1 MGTLD
6 SYIVSLLGATG
17 DNVSYQWH
25 VGDDFFSAVGGTE
38 IQEGSLDVTLRVR
51 ETSGAYALDFSFEG
65 TVRIPCDRCL
75 EPMDQPIAASRS
87 LRVKLGDEYA
97 DDGDL
102 ITVPRTEPTLNVAW
116 NLYELIALE
125 IPLRH
130 VHPQAQCSAWSASS
144 EEEATEDAS
153 PREGSDETPTDS
165 RWDAL
170 KKLINNK

>member
-6 SYIVSLLGATG
+6 SYIVSLLDATG

-38 IQEGSLDVTLRVR
+38 IQEGSLDVTLRVK
-51 ETSGAYALDFSFEG
+51 ETSGGFALDFSFEG

-97 DDGDL
+97 DDGEL
-102 ITVPRTEPTLNVAW
+102 ITVPRTESMLNVAW

-130 VHPQAQCSAWSASS
+130 VHPQELCKA
-144 EEEATEDAS
+144 
-153 PREGSDETPTDS
+153 PLSDEDGEDEANEAPMTDS
-165 RWDAL
+165 RWDEL

>member
-6 SYIVSLLGATG
+6 SYIVPLPDASG

-51 ETSGAYALDFSFEG
+51 ETSGGYALDFSFEG

-87 LRVKLGDEYA
+87 LRVRLGDEPD
-97 DDGDL
+97 DDGEM
-102 ITVPRTEPTLNVAW
+102 ITVARTEPTLNVAW

-130 VHPQAQCSAWSASS
+130 VHPQELCKAPLPD
-144 EEEATEDAS
+144 ED
-153 PREGSDETPTDS
+153 GSDDEDDAPTDS